1 MMAARHPRQVRGSNR
16 QGSRLA
22 KLLVFERQSD
32 HGRDRYT
39 LEFGAD
45 SLRLQTE
52 ELPAQG
58 APLLRNSYQFT
69 RRAP

>member
-1 MMAARHPRQVRGSNR
+1 M
-16 QGSRLA
+16 A
-22 KLLVFERQSD
+22 KLLVFERQRD

-58 APLLRNSYQFT
+58 AALLRNSYQFS